1 MLQGGFEMKKMR
13 AGVIGVGFI
22 GAAHIEAL
30 RRLGFVDVVAL
41 SDAQE
46 AEKKAEALYVPKGYT
61 DYREMIDR
69 ENLDAVH
76 ICTPNSM
83 HYEMA
88 MYAMEKGVSVICEK
102 PMTVTAEEAA
112 KLRDYALE
120 NNIVTGINFSL
131 RLNPQIVQMK
141 EMVKA
146 GDVGRIYTVHGSYL
160 QDWLY
165 FDTDYSWRLEP
176 ELSGKSRAFSDIG
189 SHWIDMVETII
200 GQKAVEVFAD
210 FETFHKTRK
219 KPLKPVETYSG
230 MALRPEDYQEI
241 PIGTED
247 YCTVLFHFD
256 GGAIGSCNISQV
268 YAGRKNQTII
278 SVGGSKCALH
288 WDSEL
293 GNELW
298 VGRRETYNNQIVKDP
313 SILSEETRKV
323 ISYPGGHAEGFPDTF
338 KQNFLKIYR
347 AIEEKDSS
355 VRDFATF
362 EAGYREMLLCEKI
375 CESDGTRQWIK
386 ID

>member
-1 MLQGGFEMKKMR
+1 MKKMR

-41 SDAQE
+41 ADAQD
-46 AEKKAEALYVPKGYT
+46 AEKKAAALYVPKGYA
-61 DYREMIDR
+61 DYREMIDK

-88 MYAMEKGVSVICEK
+88 MYAMEKGVHVICEK
-102 PMTVTAEEAA
+102 PMTVTAEEAK
-112 KLRDYALE
+112 KLKEYALA
-120 NNIVTGINFSL
+120 NHIVTGVNFSL
-131 RLNPQIVQMK
+131 RFNPMVVQMK

-146 GDVGRIYTVHGSYL
+146 GEVGRIYTVHGSYL

-176 ELSGKSRAFSDIG
+176 ELSGESRAFSDIG
-189 SHWIDMVETII
+189 SHWIDMVENII

-219 KPLKPVETYSG
+219 KPLKPIETYSG
-230 MALRPEDYQEI
+230 MALQPEDYQEV

-256 GGAIGSCNISQV
+256 GGATGSCNISQV

-278 SVGGSKCALH
+278 SIGGSRSALH
-288 WDSEL
+288 WDSEQ

-298 VGRRETYNNQIVKDP
+298 MGKRETYNQQIVKDP
-313 SILSEETRKV
+313 SILHEETRKT
-323 ISYPGGHAEGFPDTF
+323 ISYPGGHTEGFPDTF
-338 KQNFLKIYR
+338 KQNFAKIYS
-347 AIEEKDSS
+347 AIEAEDTSI
-355 VRDFATF
+355 RDFATF

-375 CESDGTRQWIK
+375 CESARTRQWVK
-386 ID
+386 VD

>member
-1 MLQGGFEMKKMR
+1 MKKMR
-13 AGVIGVGFI
+13 TGVIGVGFI

-30 RRLGFVDVVAL
+30 RRLGYVEVVAL
-41 SDAQE
+41 AAARD
-46 AEKKAEALYVPKGYT
+46 AEKKAEALFVPKGYA

-69 ENLDAVH
+69 EALDAVH

-88 MYAMEKGVSVICEK
+88 MYAMEKGVSVLCEK
-102 PMTVTAEEAA
+102 PLTVTAEEAR
-112 KLRDYALE
+112 KLRDYARE
-120 NNIVTGINFSL
+120 HSIVTCVNFNL
-131 RLNPQIVQMK
+131 RLNPQVVQMK
-141 EMVKA
+141 EMVRA
-146 GDVGRIYTVHGSYL
+146 GDVGAIRSVHGSYL
-160 QDWLY
+160 QDWLFY
-165 FDTDYSWRLEP
+165 DTDYSWRLDP
-176 ELSGKSRAFSDIG
+176 KLSGQSCAFADIG

-210 FETFHKTRK
+210 FETMHKTRK
-219 KPLKPVETYSG
+219 KPLKPIDTYSG

-241 PIGTED
+241 PVSVED

-256 GGAIGSCNISQV
+256 GGAKGVCTISQA

-278 SVGGSKCALH
+278 SVSGSKASLH

-298 VGRRETYNNQIVKDP
+298 MGRRETYNQQIVKDP
-313 SILSEETRKV
+313 SILYEETRKV
-323 ISYPGGHAEGFPDTF
+323 ISYPGGHTEGFPDTH
-338 KQNFLKIYR
+338 KQNFAKFYQ
-347 AIEEKDSS
+347 AVSAKDSS

-362 EAGYREMLLCEKI
+362 EAGYREMLLCERI
-375 CESDGTRQWIK
+375 CESAKTRQWVK

>member
-1 MLQGGFEMKKMR
+1 MKKMR
-13 AGVIGVGFI
+13 TGVIGVGFI

-30 RRLGFVDVVAL
+30 RRLGYVEVVAL
-41 SDAQE
+41 AAARD
-46 AEKKAEALYVPKGYT
+46 AEKKAEALFVPKGYA

-69 ENLDAVH
+69 EALDAVH

-88 MYAMEKGVSVICEK
+88 MYAMEKGVSVLCEK
-102 PMTVTAEEAA
+102 PLTVTAEEAR
-112 KLRDYALE
+112 KLRDYARE
-120 NNIVTGINFSL
+120 HNIVTCVNFNL
-131 RLNPQIVQMK
+131 RLNPQVVQMK
-141 EMVKA
+141 EMVRA
-146 GDVGRIYTVHGSYL
+146 GDVGAIRSVHGSYL
-160 QDWLY
+160 QDWLFY
-165 FDTDYSWRLEP
+165 DTDYSWRLDP
-176 ELSGKSRAFSDIG
+176 KLSGQSCAFADIG

-210 FETFHKTRK
+210 FETIHKTRK
-219 KPLKPVETYSG
+219 KPLKPIDTYSG

-241 PIGTED
+241 PVSVED

-256 GGAIGSCNISQV
+256 GGAKGVCTISQA

-278 SVGGSKCALH
+278 SVSGSKASLH

-298 VGRRETYNNQIVKDP
+298 MGRRETYNQQIVKDP
-313 SILSEETRKV
+313 SILYEETRKV
-323 ISYPGGHAEGFPDTF
+323 ISYPGGHTEGFPDTH
-338 KQNFLKIYR
+338 KQNFVKFYQ
-347 AIEEKDSS
+347 AVEAKDSS

-362 EAGYREMLLCEKI
+362 EAGYREMILCERI
-375 CESDGTRQWIK
+375 CESAKTRQWVK

>member
-1 MLQGGFEMKKMR
+1 MRKMR

-30 RRLGFVDVVAL
+30 RRLGYVDVAAL
-41 SDAQE
+41 ADAQD
-46 AEKKAEALYVPKGYT
+46 ADKKAAAMYVPKGYA
-61 DYREMIDR
+61 DYKEMIDK

-83 HYEMA
+83 HFEMA
-88 MYAMEKGVSVICEK
+88 MYAMEKGVHVICEK
-102 PMTVTAEEAA
+102 PMTVTSSEAA
-112 KLRDYALE
+112 KLKEYALSH
-120 NNIVTGINFSL
+120 NIVTGVNFSL
-131 RLNPQIVQMK
+131 RFNPQVVQMK

-146 GDVGRIYTVHGSYL
+146 GDVGRIFTVHGSYL

-165 FDTDYSWRLEP
+165 YDTDYSWRLEP
-176 ELSGKSRAFSDIG
+176 ELSGESRAFADIG
-189 SHWIDMVETII
+189 SHWIDMVENII
-200 GQKAVEVFAD
+200 GQKAVEVLAD

-219 KPLKPVETYSG
+219 KPLKPIETYSG
-230 MALRPEDYQEI
+230 MALRPEDYKEV

-256 GGAIGSCNISQV
+256 GGARGCCNISQV
-268 YAGRKNQTII
+268 YAGRKNQTVI
-278 SVGGSKCALH
+278 SIGGSKCALH

-298 VGRRETYNNQIVKDP
+298 MGRRETYNQQIVKDP
-313 SILSEETRKV
+313 SILYEETRKA
-323 ISYPGGHAEGFPDTF
+323 ISYPGGHTEGFPDTF
-338 KQNFLKIYR
+338 KQNFAKIYQ
-347 AIEEKDSS
+347 AIEDKDVSI
-355 VRDFATF
+355 RDFATF

-375 CESDGTRQWIK
+375 CESAKTRQWVK

>member
-1 MLQGGFEMKKMR
+1 MRKMR

-30 RRLGFVDVVAL
+30 RRLGYVDVAAL
-41 SDAQE
+41 ADSKDAD
-46 AEKKAEALYVPKGYT
+46 KKAADLYVPKGYA

-83 HYEMA
+83 HYDMA
-88 MYAMEKGVSVICEK
+88 MYAMERGVHVICEK
-102 PMTVTAEEAA
+102 PMTVTVEEAR
-112 KLRDYALE
+112 KLKEYAHSH
-120 NNIVTGINFSL
+120 NIVTGVNFSL
-131 RLNPQIVQMK
+131 RFNPQVVQMR

-146 GDVGRIYTVHGSYL
+146 GDVGRIFTVHGSYL

-165 FDTDYSWRLEP
+165 YDTDYSWRLEP
-176 ELSGKSRAFSDIG
+176 ELSGESRAFADIG
-189 SHWIDMVETII
+189 SHWIDMVENII
-200 GQKAVEVFAD
+200 GQKAVEVLAD
-210 FETFHKTRK
+210 FETFHKTRR
-219 KPLKPVETYSG
+219 KPLKPIETYSG
-230 MALRPEDYQEI
+230 MALRPEDYEEV

-256 GGAIGSCNISQV
+256 EGAKGCCNISQV

-288 WDSEL
+288 WDSEQ

-298 VGRRETYNNQIVKDP
+298 VGKRETYNQQVVKDP
-313 SILSEETRKV
+313 SILYEETRKA
-323 ISYPGGHAEGFPDTF
+323 ISYPGGHTEGFPDTF
-338 KQNFLKIYR
+338 KQNFAKIYR
-347 AIEEKDSS
+347 AIEDKDVSI
-355 VRDFATF
+355 RDFATF

-375 CESDGTRQWIK
+375 CESARTRQWVK

>member
-1 MLQGGFEMKKMR
+1 MKKMR

-41 SDAQE
+41 ASARN
-46 AEKKAEALYVPKGYT
+46 AEKKAEALYVPKGYA
-61 DYREMIDR
+61 DYKEMIDR

-88 MYAMEKGVSVICEK
+88 MYAMEKGVPVICEK
-102 PMTVTAEEAA
+102 PVTVTAEEARRL
-112 KLRDYALE
+112 KDYALK
-120 NNIVTGINFSL
+120 NNIVNAVNFNL
-131 RLNPQIVQMK
+131 RFNPQVVQMK

-176 ELSGKSRAFSDIG
+176 ELSGESRAFSDIG
-189 SHWIDMVETII
+189 SHWIDMVENII
-200 GQKAVEVFAD
+200 GQKAVEVLAD

-219 KPLKPVETYSG
+219 KPLKAVETYSG
-230 MALRPEDYQEI
+230 MALRPEDYQEVSI
-241 PIGTED
+241 DTED

-313 SILSEETRKV
+313 SILSDETKKV
-323 ISYPGGHAEGFPDTF
+323 ISYPGGHTEGFPDTF
-338 KQNFLKIYR
+338 KQNFLKIYE
-347 AIEEKDSS
+347 AIEKKDTS
-355 VRDFATF
+355 VSDFATF

-375 CESDGTRQWIK
+375 CESARTRQWVK